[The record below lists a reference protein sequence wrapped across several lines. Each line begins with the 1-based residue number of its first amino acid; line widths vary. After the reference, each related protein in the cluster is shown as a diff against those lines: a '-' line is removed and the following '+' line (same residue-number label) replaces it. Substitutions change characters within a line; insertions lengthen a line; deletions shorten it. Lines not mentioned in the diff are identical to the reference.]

1 LKLKLN
7 NQPQPKNV
15 QVKENYM
22 GNAQFSLSVKRA
34 TNLINYSLPVPL
46 FGTVERYERWASAL
60 APLLPTN
67 VVISTFASAGKS
79 FVITFKDLTT
89 LAEDSVFIDCS
100 TIGYDA
106 MLAAL
111 TTDTMQIRKIRYT
124 ISDVSKQEQFNE
136 PINFFQKSLF
146 GRGTNDSLTP
156 DTYRVPSQNQ
166 NNLVDIDTT
175 FTVDKDTCV
184 IVNLADTN
192 VSGFTVGLNF
202 FVSDYKKLNAS
213 NLR

>member
-1 LKLKLN
+1 
-7 NQPQPKNV
+7 
-15 QVKENYM
+15 
-22 GNAQFSLSVKRA
+22 
-34 TNLINYSLPVPL
+34 
-46 FGTVERYERWASAL
+46 
-60 APLLPTN
+60 
-67 VVISTFASAGKS
+67 
-79 FVITFKDLTT
+79 
-89 LAEDSVFIDCS
+89 VFIDCS

-166 NNLVDIDTT
+166 NKNLPGDQRA
-175 FTVDKDTCV
+175 
-184 IVNLADTN
+184 LA
-192 VSGFTVGLNF
+192 GIM
-202 FVSDYKKLNAS
+202 
-213 NLR
+213 